1 MVKVI
6 YVLLCLF
13 LLCNKASASDY
24 SVTDAGADMVAKG
37 IQKALTGAADSMYG
51 AFNNN
56 TAIDE
61 KFSTPQ
67 GALFNFSTHIPDPY
81 SNPEIKSLSKNYRY
95 LVVFFVILFI
105 LEFVIK

>member
-1 MVKVI
+1 MVKVV

-37 IQKALTGAADSMYG
+37 IQKALIIAADSMYG

-56 TAIDE
+56 SAINE
-61 KFSTPQ
+61 EFSTPQ
-67 GALFNFSTHIPDPY
+67 GALFNFSTQY
-81 SNPEIKSLSKNYRY
+81 SRPLQHSRSKEP
-95 LVVFFVILFI
+95 L
-105 LEFVIK
+105 